1 MEDDI
6 LALSEFSRKQL
17 CEAEF
22 LFQAKEMLISN
33 SLAMFAP
40 AMLCSQKE
48 DVALQIVPWHAHR

>member
-48 DVALQIVPWHAHR
+48 DAALQIVP